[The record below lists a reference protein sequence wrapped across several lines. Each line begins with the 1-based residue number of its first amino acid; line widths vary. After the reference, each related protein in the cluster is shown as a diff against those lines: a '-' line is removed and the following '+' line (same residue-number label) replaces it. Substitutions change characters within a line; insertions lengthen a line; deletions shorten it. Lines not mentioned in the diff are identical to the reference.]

1 MKENKTRR
9 IAQYGLLVAL
19 ALILSYLEAQL
30 PVFFAVPGMK
40 LGLTNIVVLV
50 ALYGMGEGSAIGI
63 NLMRIFL
70 VSVLFGNGMSLAYSL
85 VGGLL
90 SGAVMLLLKRT
101 RKFSLLGVSIAGGI
115 THNVGQILTAMALLQ
130 TKALGW
136 YLLVLWIS
144 GLVSGALIGVN
155 AFTLDGDET
164 AIADAKDVLAKKGA
178 TYQNVYFDSSSP
190 AGAFTANIFAFPTTY
205 VVDRNGNIVGEP
217 IVGAI
222 TEKNQAETLQS
233 LIDQAIAAD
242 AG

>member
-50 ALYGMGEGSAIGI
+50 ALYGMGAGSAIVI

-90 SGAVMLLLKRT
+90 SGAVMLL
-101 RKFSLLGVSIAGGI
+101 VSIAGGI
-115 THNVGQILTAMALLQ
+115 AHNVGQILTAMALLQ
-130 TKALGW
+130 TKALGG

-144 GLVSGALIGVN
+144 GLVSGALIGVIGGE
-155 AFTLDGDET
+155 LCRRLEQ
-164 AIADAKDVLAKKGA
+164 IKRKGA
-178 TYQNVYFDSSSP
+178 C
-190 AGAFTANIFAFPTTY
+190 
-205 VVDRNGNIVGEP
+205 R
-217 IVGAI
+217 
-222 TEKNQAETLQS
+222 
-233 LIDQAIAAD
+233 
-242 AG
+242 

>member
-40 LGLTNIVVLV
+40 MGLTNIVVLV
-50 ALYGMGEGSAIGI
+50 ALYGMGAVI

-115 THNVGQILTAMALLQ
+115 AHNVGQILTAMALLQ
-130 TKALGW
+130 TKALGG

-144 GLVSGALIGVN
+144 GLVSGALIGVIGGE
-155 AFTLDGDET
+155 LCRRLEQ
-164 AIADAKDVLAKKGA
+164 IKRKGA
-178 TYQNVYFDSSSP
+178 C
-190 AGAFTANIFAFPTTY
+190 
-205 VVDRNGNIVGEP
+205 R
-217 IVGAI
+217 
-222 TEKNQAETLQS
+222 
-233 LIDQAIAAD
+233 
-242 AG
+242 

>member
-9 IAQYGLLVAL
+9 ITQYGLLVAL

-50 ALYGMGEGSAIGI
+50 ALYSMGAGSAVVI
-63 NLMRIFL
+63 NLVRIFL

-101 RKFSLLGVSIAGGI
+101 RKFSLPGVSIAGGI
-115 THNVGQILTAMALLQ
+115 AHNVGQILTAMVLLQ
-130 TKALGW
+130 TRALGW

-144 GLVSGALIGVN
+144 GLVSGALIGVIGGE
-155 AFTLDGDET
+155 LCRRLEQ
-164 AIADAKDVLAKKGA
+164 IERKGA
-178 TYQNVYFDSSSP
+178 C
-190 AGAFTANIFAFPTTY
+190 
-205 VVDRNGNIVGEP
+205 R
-217 IVGAI
+217 
-222 TEKNQAETLQS
+222 
-233 LIDQAIAAD
+233 
-242 AG
+242 

>member
-9 IAQYGLLVAL
+9 ITQYGLLVAL

-50 ALYGMGEGSAIGI
+50 ALYGMGAGSAVVI
-63 NLMRIFL
+63 NLVRIFL

-101 RKFSLLGVSIAGGI
+101 RKFSLPGVSIAGGI
-115 THNVGQILTAMALLQ
+115 AHNVGQILTAMVLLQ

-144 GLVSGALIGVN
+144 GLVSGALIGVIGGE
-155 AFTLDGDET
+155 LCRRLKQ
-164 AIADAKDVLAKKGA
+164 IKRKGA
-178 TYQNVYFDSSSP
+178 C
-190 AGAFTANIFAFPTTY
+190 
-205 VVDRNGNIVGEP
+205 R
-217 IVGAI
+217 
-222 TEKNQAETLQS
+222 
-233 LIDQAIAAD
+233 
-242 AG
+242 